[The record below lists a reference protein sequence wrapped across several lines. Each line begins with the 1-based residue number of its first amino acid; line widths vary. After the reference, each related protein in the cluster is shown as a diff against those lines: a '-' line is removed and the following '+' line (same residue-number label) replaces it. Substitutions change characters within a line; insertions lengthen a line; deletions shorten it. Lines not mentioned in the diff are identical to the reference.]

1 MIEGLQIFSEYQ
13 NLLPLLLKVVFVV
26 GAIFYLIYSF
36 VVFRQVK
43 VMKKTL
49 ITNFSPIISLL
60 SLVNLLLALVLLVGF
75 LLFL

>member
-13 NLLPLLLKVVFVV
+13 NLLPILLKVVFVV